1 MKASEIQEAVKK
13 VMGEDPVEMVVRY
26 YEGLI
31 QISADRVAEELRK
44 DNMNDLCEAC
54 GGYNNS
60 IYAPCICGEGG
71 S

>member
-31 QISADRVAEELRK
+31 QISADRVAEELKTIEHLKQEIKR
-44 DNMNDLCEAC
+44 LE
-54 GGYNNS
+54 
-60 IYAPCICGEGG
+60 EV
-71 S
+71 

>member
-31 QISADRVAEELRK
+31 QISADRVAEELKTIEHLKQEIKR
-44 DNMNDLCEAC
+44 LE
-54 GGYNNS
+54 
-60 IYAPCICGEGG
+60 EL
-71 S
+71 